1 MKTGPQNLKNHNFLI
16 YTLLFFLLFSLS
28 ACTSRHMDQETREIL
43 NSWKIADSKQTE
55 RCAAIYRTGL
65 EERFWTDSSAE
76 KSESK
81 KEFLGRLAALRD
93 YAKRRE
99 NPRVEARNAL
109 YEAYGKML
117 YNFDNKEYINNLLD
131 AAGKKAAE
139 LNDQQLL
146 SEVFKLKADVSE
158 DENTA
163 LYYNA
168 LALDFLSE
176 FGTEDIF
183 FSQEEL
189 SNVSRKFYNIGD
201 YNNAIKYGDLFVNK
215 WYKSDSRD
223 SLILILQ
230 KDILGASY
238 RELNQYDSCAQ
249 CYQFIAENAEQFLKN
264 REPEFRIPMWQA
276 LSKGRIGAIQAKWK
290 MWDEALSNLQEY
302 KDVSLHFKDTANI
315 ITALTDL
322 GDYYIQKEDV
332 KCTLSNLRLARV
344 YATASYPA
352 LQKNLLKRL
361 SEAYELA
368 EQEDS
373 ARVNNEKYQ
382 QIDEQLVAD
391 GEKLE
396 HARIK
401 TELDNQQIQNI
412 LNTVRHQKSS
422 KKSNTKNVIWSVVLI
437 AIIIYI
443 LYRFLIMRR
452 VSKNHVTEFKSAV
465 KEKSELI
472 EKMYDSIDVKKEN
485 KAVSIADHNIATEKQ
500 WVKFRTTFTKAYPN
514 FFPNLERALGRTP
527 TIAYQKLA
535 ALLYLN
541 LNNQEIAKALG
552 ISKESVGRSK
562 RRLRA
567 SLNLDQDLQGFI
579 STL

>member
-1 MKTGPQNLKNHNFLI
+1 
-16 YTLLFFLLFSLS
+16 
-28 ACTSRHMDQETREIL
+28 
-43 NSWKIADSKQTE
+43 
-55 RCAAIYRTGL
+55 
-65 EERFWTDSSAE
+65 
-76 KSESK
+76 
-81 KEFLGRLAALRD
+81 
-93 YAKRRE
+93 
-99 NPRVEARNAL
+99 
-109 YEAYGKML
+109 
-117 YNFDNKEYINNLLD
+117 
-131 AAGKKAAE
+131 
-139 LNDQQLL
+139 
-146 SEVFKLKADVSE
+146 
-158 DENTA
+158 
-163 LYYNA
+163 
-168 LALDFLSE
+168 
-176 FGTEDIF
+176 
-183 FSQEEL
+183 
-189 SNVSRKFYNIGD
+189 
-201 YNNAIKYGDLFVNK
+201 
-215 WYKSDSRD
+215 
-223 SLILILQ
+223 
-230 KDILGASY
+230 
-238 RELNQYDSCAQ
+238 
-249 CYQFIAENAEQFLKN
+249 
-264 REPEFRIPMWQA
+264 MWQA

-567 SLNLDQDLQGFI
+567 SLNLNADLQGFI